1 MQTIMRLHTRLF
13 RQSSTLFAL
22 LLSFPFQA
30 SAAAADADFSG
41 AWVAWLCP
49 GETRRESG
57 LCSNFVLEL
66 HQQENR
72 LCGAHFFATAG
83 AARVDEGGAPSLT
96 GDIVNG
102 IANIVVVS
110 GRGAPPVRV
119 RVEMKKVKGM
129 LQWQRLDSPRG
140 DYLMPLSTRLAK
152 SRSKTLFAPVFEQE
166 LKAACSSA
174 FTMAAEGVPPPAA
187 PQKP

>member
-174 FTMAAEGVPPPAA
+174 FTMAAEGMPPPAA